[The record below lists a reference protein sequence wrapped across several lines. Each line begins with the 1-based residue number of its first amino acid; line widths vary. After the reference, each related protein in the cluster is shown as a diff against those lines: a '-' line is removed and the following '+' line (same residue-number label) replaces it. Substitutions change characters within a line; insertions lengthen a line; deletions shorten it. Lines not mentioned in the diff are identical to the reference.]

1 MKRYKREEIKIW
13 QKNRDNSGLKNMGSG
28 AEWEIKGD
36 KGKGDTDT
44 TDKQTDGHSEQSAVT
59 LHLTVKPTE
68 VNSSIHHPHKHTH
81 TQSTILSFLHPC
93 ESSLSTPPRS
103 TL

>member
-1 MKRYKREEIKIW
+1 
-13 QKNRDNSGLKNMGSG
+13 MGSG

-68 VNSSIHHPHKHTH
+68 VNSSIHHPHKYTH
-81 TQSTILSFLHPC
+81 TPTVCHSFIPP
-93 ESSLSTPPRS
+93 SLRVFFVYSPPRS